1 MASGDDDIPFYVDY
15 KSNPSKY
22 EQDVFAQTIM
32 SYSWTSWIRFLPP
45 VLVQLIHLSPN
56 TIHICLVILQNS
68 LILLGVYY
76 LTLSMKVPHN
86 ISFFILLV
94 FSLSNP
100 YLFNLSWSGDLEWMP
115 FATWMALGTGLFA
128 IAFNLQ
134 NNFRATFSLIL
145 LMSLTQISMAVS
157 CLILMSFMDLN
168 RADKYIK
175 LKKYLLLASG
185 LIPFF
190 FLSLINNKE
199 ELFSDKY
206 VEAMKS
212 QMVHWSAWNFKGPA
226 QNVSVSFL
234 IFTVSTSALLFSY
247 RKYEPLIKGI
257 ILAIVSSTIIHIVF
271 YKISYIDGLRLNLT
285 RITMFTSVL
294 LFIALLDF
302 LWKDASRGKLTIL
315 SQFSLA
321 TLMCFSSIALYP
333 VITVLYFLRS
343 YTNAIRTFI
352 YFGIGLAGF
361 TYLYLQLSDLT
372 FPELLSRTVKTIL
385 ASKTPS
391 TFSSLT
397 LCVVILGLIIL
408 SKYSSK
414 NFHLSLIIFFGV
426 VFSVNSCREYR
437 AYFETRQ
444 FAVTYQS
451 EAQIWARE
459 NTPIN
464 SKFILHDASTWG
476 AWRNNSLRSVVSQD
490 ILFHPYSHT
499 FLNVS
504 HNARIMDFSNYLNNL
519 GDVGTYDFY
528 TRFAREFGGNYLV
541 IRKTKIVGSFPI
553 QRLRFSNAEFVVIEL
568 ESSYLD

>member
-32 SYSWTSWIRFLPP
+32 SYDWTSWIRFLPP
-45 VLVQLIHLSPN
+45 ILAQLIHLSPN

-76 LTLSMKVPHN
+76 LALSMKVPHN

-128 IAFNLQ
+128 IAFNLK
-134 NNFRATFSLIL
+134 NDNKATFTLIL

-157 CLILMSFMDLN
+157 CLILMIFMDLT
-168 RADKYIK
+168 RGDKFIQF
-175 LKKYLLLASG
+175 KKYLFLASG

-190 FLSLINNKE
+190 LLSLINNRE
-199 ELFSDKY
+199 EFFSDSY
-206 VEAMKS
+206 VEAMQS
-212 QMVHWSAWNFKGPA
+212 QMVHWSAWNFKGSA
-226 QNVSVSFL
+226 QSVSVSFL
-234 IFTVSTSALLFSY
+234 IFTVSTSALFFAY
-247 RKYEPLIKGI
+247 RKYEHLIKGI
-257 ILAIVSSTIIHIVF
+257 SLAIALSTTMHIVF
-271 YKISYIDGLRLNLT
+271 FKISYIDGMRLNLT

-302 LWKDASRGKLTIL
+302 LSKDTSRGKLTPL

-321 TLMCFSSIALYP
+321 TLLCFNSITVYP
-333 VITVLYFLRS
+333 IIAVLYFFRS
-343 YTNAIRTFI
+343 YKNSPRIIT
-352 YFGIGLAGF
+352 YSGIGLVGF
-361 TYLYLQLSDLT
+361 TYLYLRLLDVT
-372 FPELLSRTVKTIL
+372 FPELLSRTAKTFF

-397 LCVVILGLIIL
+397 LCVVILGLIMSSRYL
-408 SKYSSK
+408 SRSS
-414 NFHLSLIIFFGV
+414 HLFLIILLGL
-426 VFSVNSCREYR
+426 VFSLNSGKEYR

-459 NTPIN
+459 NTPSN

-499 FLNVS
+499 LLNVS
-504 HNARIMDFSNYLNNL
+504 HNARIMKFSDVLDSL
-519 GDVGTYDFY
+519 GDLDTYDFY
-528 TRFAREFGGNYLV
+528 SRFAKEFGGNYLV

-553 QRLRFSNAEFVVIEL
+553 ERLRFSNAEFVVIEL
-568 ESSYLD
+568 ESSYPE